1 MKKALIL
8 FAALLLTACTSHPS
22 EESRLSEPVQSNT
35 SVESSV
41 PEVSNVQ
48 SSDTDS
54 QAQSSDTTEQVAHDY
69 IPNLIPVDEAIIE
82 KDSNGILVGI
92 SRYFALFDDWPEE
105 EKAGLEMPYSM
116 QWIMPYIQF
125 DVDLYEYMRAS
136 ERYPEWQKYEMLWY
150 QDGRE
155 YQQTLYEV
163 IRFFDISREEFGKMY
178 GDNII
183 PDTEWRERCQTGHVA
198 VCGMSESMVDA
209 LFSDDEYLRNST
221 FCAKE
226 SAFVAADGEVYS
238 GFWMLYNTPAEALES
253 ASFTPEELTRF
264 VETMRVPFNERAESE
279 ISADYANYAMAEP
292 LVEFVE
298 EWYAEYMALADSN

>member
-22 EESRLSEPVQSNT
+22 EESSLSESVQSNT
-35 SVESSV
+35 SVESEV
-41 PEVSNVQ
+41 PSVQ
-48 SSDTDS
+48 SSDTDIQE
-54 QAQSSDTTEQVAHDY
+54 QASDTTDQDY
-69 IPNLIPVDEAIIE
+69 IPKLIPVDEAIAD
-82 KDSNGILVGI
+82 KDSDGILMGI
-92 SRYFALFDDWPEE
+92 SRYFALFDDLPEE

-125 DVDLYEYMRAS
+125 DDDLYEYMRAS
-136 ERYPEWQKYEMLWY
+136 ERYPEWQKYETLWY

-198 VCGMSESMVDA
+198 VCGMRESMVDA

-292 LVEFVE
+292 LAEFVE

>member
-48 SSDTDS
+48 SNDTDS
-54 QAQSSDTTEQVAHDY
+54 QAQLSDTKEQLADNY
-69 IPNLIPVDEAIIE
+69 IPNLIPVDEAIAD

-125 DVDLYEYMRAS
+125 DNDLYEYMRAS
-136 ERYPEWQKYEMLWY
+136 ERYPEWQKYETLWY

-163 IRFFDISREEFGKMY
+163 IRFFDISREEFEKCMVT
-178 GDNII
+178 ILFRI
-183 PDTEWRERCQTGHVA
+183 PNGENGVRPVMLLFA
-198 VCGMSESMVDA
+198 V
-209 LFSDDEYLRNST
+209 
-221 FCAKE
+221 
-226 SAFVAADGEVYS
+226 
-238 GFWMLYNTPAEALES
+238 
-253 ASFTPEELTRF
+253 
-264 VETMRVPFNERAESE
+264 
-279 ISADYANYAMAEP
+279 
-292 LVEFVE
+292 
-298 EWYAEYMALADSN
+298 